1 MSCWMGID
9 VGTSGIKV
17 LIINEN
23 GDVLGEGYTEQDVI
37 LSKSGYAE
45 QNPLI
50 WWESCKTAIQ
60 KALKN
65 KKSSRDIEAIGF
77 SGQMQGTVFLDKDDR
92 PIRNCMIWMD
102 QRAVSE
108 VGDVDRL
115 LKAAKING
123 MEITA
128 NQCLNTFWAPKILWL
143 KKHEP
148 ENFEKINKIL
158 FPKDYLSLCMTG
170 EKAIEASDASL
181 TYLLD
186 IKERKWSNL
195 MFRALDIPRD
205 MVPER
210 LLESCQVV
218 GKLRKSVAEE
228 FGLKPG
234 IPVIAGGGDQLAN
247 GIGTGII
254 NENIMGASIG
264 TSAVVFGCSKTPFYD
279 RWNSAIQSLCHACP
293 DLWAYLGLSLTAGAS
308 LKWIRETFFQ
318 REKTEYAKEGKDVYD
333 YITGIASK
341 TDIGSK
347 GVIFLPYFNGD
358 SAPNNDPNARACLF
372 GMSLDTGMPEICRS
386 VLEGVS
392 FSMRETIDVC
402 RKSGKDIHTIRVSG
416 GGAKS
421 ALWRQIQ
428 ADIFNAS
435 IVTMG
440 IEEGP
445 AAGAAILAAVGSG
458 YFKTVNEGCDAI
470 VKTGEQTDPVLENV
484 KRYDEYFEIY
494 HNLYGHLKKPFRERA
509 KLNL

>member
-17 LIINEN
+17 IIIDEN
-23 GDVLGEGYTEQDVI
+23 GSVLGEGYAEQDVI
-37 LSKSGYAE
+37 LLGEGYAE
-45 QNPLI
+45 QNPLV
-50 WWESCKTAIQ
+50 WKDSCKAAIRE
-60 KALKN
+60 ALKN
-65 KKSSRDIEAIGF
+65 KKSNQDVEAIGF

-92 PIRNCMIWMD
+92 PIRNCIIWMD
-102 QRAVSE
+102 QRAACE
-108 VGDVDRL
+108 VDEIGTL
-115 LKAAKING
+115 LRASNVNG

-128 NQCLNTFWAPKILWL
+128 NHCLNTFWAPKILWL

-148 ENFEKINKIL
+148 ENFEKINKVL
-158 FPKDYLSLCMTG
+158 FPKDYLALWLTG
-170 EKAIEASDASL
+170 EKAIEVSDASL

-186 IKERKWSNL
+186 IQGRKWSDL
-195 MFRALDIPRD
+195 MFHALGIHKHI
-205 MVPER
+205 VPDR
-210 LLESCQVV
+210 LLESCHVV
-218 GKLRKSVAEE
+218 GKLRKIVAEE

-254 NENIMGASIG
+254 NENIMGVSIG

-279 RWNSAIQSLCHACP
+279 KSNSAIQSLCHACP

-308 LKWIRETFFQ
+308 LKWIRETFFE
-318 REKTEYAKEGKDVYD
+318 REKKEYAQIGKDVYD

-341 TDIGSK
+341 TDVGSK
-347 GVIFLPYFNGD
+347 GCVFLPYFNGD
-358 SAPNNDPNARACLF
+358 SAPNNDPNARACFF

-392 FSMRETIDVC
+392 FSLRETLEVC
-402 RKSGKDIHTIRVSG
+402 RRMGKEIHTIRVSG

-428 ADIFNAS
+428 ADIFDAS
-435 IVTMG
+435 VVTME

-445 AAGAAILAAVGSG
+445 AAGAAILAAVGCG
-458 YFKTVNEGCDAI
+458 FFQTVGEGCSAI
-470 VKTGEQTDPVLENV
+470 VKTDTQTDPIPENV
-484 KRYDEYFEIY
+484 KRYNEYFELY
-494 HNLYGHLKKPFRERA
+494 HSLYRHLKEPFDVRA
-509 KLNL
+509 GLNL